1 MKGEHMNCRTI
12 TGKDTVLRSY
22 SDYLRDESRLTGEA
36 VEHIYFP
43 ETTEDII
50 AAVKDVIGRSEAL
63 TISGSRTGIV
73 GGAVPAES
81 ENLLSL
87 EALKGDILIGFDREW
102 FARMPANVRLETLTR
117 YLREGAYVFCDE
129 TSARKKPDGKLYY
142 PVDPTEATASIGG
155 MVATNASGARSYF
168 YGSTRQWV
176 RALTVIL
183 PDGHQVH
190 LKRGEYISKHGV
202 LTVPHIGA
210 ITLPVLEKQ
219 HRKNTAGYYLTR
231 EMDAVDLFIGSEGTL
246 GIIAEVEVRLIP
258 EPSGILAQFIYFKS
272 DQDLLAFIDLVRGL
286 SELKPVALEYFDEN
300 TLRLLRK
307 KRAEDGG
314 AGSIPIIPASAGV
327 ALYIET
333 IFDDDAGLEKQYEY
347 FETSLALAHSSLE
360 MSWAG
365 VTAREIETMK
375 AVRHAV
381 PEEVNAIIARKKK
394 KSSDIHKISTDMAVE
409 DHDLD
414 WVLAFYKKRLREV
427 GIDFVIFGHI
437 GDNHLHVNMLPDS
450 AEELSKA
457 KELYREF
464 ARAIVARGGTVA
476 AEHGLGR
483 LKRDLLSLQ
492 YPQTIVQVMRQ
503 IKKVFD
509 PHGRLNPGVML

>member
-1 MKGEHMNCRTI
+1 
-12 TGKDTVLRSY
+12 
-22 SDYLRDESRLTGEA
+22 
-36 VEHIYFP
+36 
-43 ETTEDII
+43 
-50 AAVKDVIGRSEAL
+50 
-63 TISGSRTGIV
+63 
-73 GGAVPAES
+73 
-81 ENLLSL
+81 
-87 EALKGDILIGFDREW
+87 
-102 FARMPANVRLETLTR
+102 
-117 YLREGAYVFCDE
+117 
-129 TSARKKPDGKLYY
+129 
-142 PVDPTEATASIGG
+142 
-155 MVATNASGARSYF
+155 
-168 YGSTRQWV
+168 V

-183 PDGHQVH
+183 PDGHQLH
-190 LKRGEYISKHGV
+190 LTRGEYISKQGV
-202 LTVPHIGA
+202 LKLPHIGE
-210 ITLPVLEKQ
+210 IPLPALTKQ
-219 HRKNTAGYYLTR
+219 HRKNTAGYYLS
-231 EMDAVDLFIGSEGTL
+231 EAMDAVDLFVGSEGTL
-246 GIIAEVEVRLIP
+246 GIMAEVEVRLIP

-286 SELKPVALEYFDEN
+286 SELKPVALEYFDEK

-314 AGSIPIIPASAGV
+314 ANSIPVIPESAVV

-333 IFDDDAGLEKQYEY
+333 IFDDDAALEKQYEY
-347 FETSLALAHSSLE
+347 FETTLALAHSSLD

-381 PEEVNAIIARKKK
+381 PEEVNTIIAGKKK
-394 KSSDIHKISTDMAVE
+394 KSSAIHKISTDMAVE

-450 AEELSKA
+450 AEELTKA

-509 PHGRLNPGVML
+509 PYGRLNPGVMIP